1 MKLFV
6 LLLLIVAFLG
16 IYWIQSSIDRQMS
29 LIPHAEEVLYLP
41 SGKVLKALSLGHY
54 GLIAD
59 IYWMRAVQYYGGK
72 RLQNANQ
79 YQLLG
84 PLIDIAT
91 TLDPQLLHAYR
102 FGSIFLSEKS
112 PIGAQQPEKAIAL
125 LEKGI
130 RYNPNEWQLY
140 RDLGFVYY
148 WYLEDYKR
156 AAESFLEG
164 SQNPRSA
171 KWMKTFAAELLA
183 KGNSREAAKFLW
195 QEVYD
200 TSESGTL
207 KKNAKENLLRL
218 QALDDIDILKSLISK
233 VEAKTG
239 RKVLSMQELV
249 QLGLLKQ
256 LPLDPKGF
264 PYALNPETGEV
275 GLAPES
281 TVKRF

>member
-1 MKLFV
+1 MKPIVF
-6 LLLLIVAFLG
+6 LLLIVAFWG
-16 IYWIQSSIDRQMS
+16 IYWVQSAIDQKTG
-29 LIPHAEEVLYLP
+29 LVHQTEEVLYLP

-72 RLQNANQ
+72 RLQNAKQ
-79 YQLLG
+79 YELLE
-84 PLIDIAT
+84 PFVDIAT
-91 TLDPQLLHAYR
+91 TLDPYLLHAYR

-112 PIGAQQPEKAIAL
+112 PVGAEQPKKAIAL

-148 WYLEDYKR
+148 WYLEDYKK
-156 AAESFLEG
+156 AAEGFLEG
-164 SQNPRSA
+164 SKNPQSA

-183 KGNSREAAKFLW
+183 KGNTRETAQFLW

-200 TSESGTL
+200 TSESEPL
-207 KKNAKENLLRL
+207 KKNAKENLLKL
-218 QALDDIDILKSLISK
+218 QALDDIDILKSVVSK

-239 RKVLSMQELV
+239 RKVSSLQELV
-249 QLGLLKQ
+249 SWGILEKM
-256 LPLDPKGF
+256 PLDPKGF
-264 PYALNPETGEV
+264 PYTLDPETGV
-275 GLAPES
+275 IGLSPES
-281 TVKRF
+281 TLKRY

>member
-264 PYALNPETGEV
+264 PYALNPETGEI

>member
-1 MKLFV
+1 MKPIVF
-6 LLLLIVAFLG
+6 LLLIVAFLG
-16 IYWIQSSIDRQMS
+16 IYWIQSAIDRQTG
-29 LIPHAEEVLYLP
+29 LIRQSEEVLYLP
-41 SGKVLKALSLGHY
+41 SGKLLKALSLGHY

-59 IYWMRAVQYYGGK
+59 VYWMRAVQYYGGK

-79 YQLLG
+79 YPLLE
-84 PLIDIAT
+84 PFIDIAT

-112 PIGAQQPEKAIAL
+112 PIGAEKPEQAVVL
-125 LEKGI
+125 LKKGI

-148 WYLEDYKR
+148 WYLEDYKK
-156 AAESFLEG
+156 AAEWFLEG
-164 SQNPRSA
+164 SKNPKAA

-183 KGNSREAAKFLW
+183 KGNTRETAKFLW

-200 TSESGTL
+200 TSDSEAL
-207 KKNAKENLLRL
+207 RKNAKENLIRL
-218 QALDDIDILKSLISK
+218 QALDDIDILKTVVSK

-239 RKVLSMQELV
+239 RRVLSLQELV
-249 QLGLLKQ
+249 SLGLLKR

-264 PYALNPETGEV
+264 PYILDPNTGEI
-275 GLAPES
+275 GLSPES
-281 TVKRF
+281 TVKRY

>member
-1 MKLFV
+1 MKPIA

-16 IYWIQSSIDRQMS
+16 IYWIQSAIDRQTS
-29 LIPHAEEVLYLP
+29 LVHHPEEVLYLP

-79 YQLLG
+79 FELLG
-84 PLIDIAT
+84 PFIDIAT

-112 PIGAQQPEKAIAL
+112 PVGAEQPEKAISL

-130 RYNPNEWQLY
+130 RHNPNEWQLY

-148 WYLEDYKR
+148 WYLEDYKK
-156 AAESFLEG
+156 AAEWFLEG
-164 SQNPRSA
+164 SKNPKSA

-183 KGNSREAAKFLW
+183 KGNTRETARFLW

-200 TSESGTL
+200 TSDSETL
-207 KKNAKENLLRL
+207 KKNAKENLLKL
-218 QALDDIDILKSLISK
+218 QSLDDIDILKSMVSK

-239 RKVLSMQELV
+239 RKVSSMQELV
-249 QLGLLKQ
+249 SLGVFKQ

-264 PYALNPETGEV
+264 PYILDPKTGEI
-275 GLAPES
+275 GLSPES
-281 TVKRF
+281 TVKRY

>member
-1 MKLFV
+1 MKPIVFLLLFV
-6 LLLLIVAFLG
+6 SFLG
-16 IYWIQSSIDRQMS
+16 IYWIQSAIDRQTG
-29 LIPHAEEVLYLP
+29 LVHQTEEALYLP
-41 SGKVLKALSLGHY
+41 SGKLLKDLSLGHY

-72 RLQNANQ
+72 RLQNAKQ
-79 YQLLG
+79 YKLLE
-84 PLIDIAT
+84 PFIDIAT

-112 PIGAQQPEKAIAL
+112 PIGAEQPEKAIAL

-130 RYNPNEWQLY
+130 RFNPNEWQLY

-148 WYLEDYKR
+148 WYLEDYKK
-156 AAESFLEG
+156 AAECFLEG
-164 SQNPRSA
+164 SKNPHSA

-183 KGNSREAAKFLW
+183 KGNTRETARFLW

-200 TSESGTL
+200 TSDSEPL

-218 QALDDIDILKSLISK
+218 QSLDDIEILKSVVSK

-239 RKVLSMQELV
+239 RKMASLQELV
-249 QLGLLKQ
+249 SLGVLKQ

-264 PYALNPETGEV
+264 PYNLDPKTGEI
-275 GLAPES
+275 GLSPES
-281 TVKRF
+281 TVKRY